1 MAAALTKGVQ
11 SHKGKGV
18 TIKHYAANNQETNRY
33 GNCSNM
39 NERTLREIYLKGF
52 AICIREA
59 KPLAVMSSYNLI
71 NGIHTSE
78 SRELGTDILRRE
90 FGFDGLL
97 MTDWI
102 VGGGI
107 LTKGTKYPQP
117 NAAKVA
123 ASGNT
128 LFMPGSKK
136 DYEEL
141 LAGIKD
147 GTVDKKTLTEN
158 AHWLLKVL
166 KEKN

>member
-1 MAAALTKGVQ
+1 M
-11 SHKGKGV
+11 
-18 TIKHYAANNQETNRY
+18 
-33 GNCSNM
+33 
-39 NERTLREIYLKGF
+39 
-52 AICIREA
+52 
-59 KPLAVMSSYNLI
+59 
-71 NGIHTSE
+71 
-78 SRELGTDILRRE
+78 GTDILRRE

-147 GTVDKKTLTEN
+147 GT
-158 AHWLLKVL
+158 
-166 KEKN
+166 